1 MDEVERKRLCPLS
14 NAHKL
19 ERNSRKFF
27 QNPNRII
34 KPYIK
39 EGMTVMDFGCGPGFF
54 TIEMAKL
61 VKDTGKVYAV
71 DLQEGMLDLL
81 KQKIKGADIG
91 KNIVL
96 HICEKDK
103 IGLTD
108 KFDFILAFYVVHEVP
123 SQENLFKEF
132 KSLLK
137 PEGKIL
143 IYEPKSRV
151 TKSEFTEMIIKL
163 KSVGFEIISNRKFL
177 SSRSIII
184 MNNNCKEKEIYI
196 NNFTKK

>member
-1 MDEVERKRLCPLS
+1 
-14 NAHKL
+14 
-19 ERNSRKFF
+19 
-27 QNPNRII
+27 
-34 KPYIK
+34 
-39 EGMTVMDFGCGPGFF
+39 MDFGCGPGFY
-54 TIEMAKL
+54 TIEMANL
-61 VKDTGKVYAV
+61 IKDTGKVYAV

-81 KQKIKGADIG
+81 KQKIKGTEAE
-91 KNIVL
+91 KNIVF
-96 HICEKDK
+96 HKCEKDK

-151 TKSEFTEMIIKL
+151 TKSEFAQMIECLIA
-163 KSVGFEIISNRKFL
+163 SGFDILSL
-177 SSRSIII
+177 HQYYSSRSVLVGH
-184 MNNNCKEKEIYI
+184 KV
-196 NNFTKK
+196 

>member
-1 MDEVERKRLCPLS
+1 LDEAERKRLCPLS

-19 ERNSRKFF
+19 ERNSRKIF
-27 QNPNRII
+27 QNPHRIL

-39 EGMTVMDFGCGPGFF
+39 EGMTVMDFGCGPGFY
-54 TIEMAKL
+54 TIEMANL
-61 VKDTGKVYAV
+61 IKDTGKVYAV

-81 KQKIKGADIG
+81 KQKIKGTEAE
-91 KNIVL
+91 KNIVF
-96 HICEKDK
+96 HKCEKDK

-151 TKSEFTEMIIKL
+151 TKSEFAQMIETL
-163 KSVGFEIISNRKFL
+163 KSIGFEIISSRRFL
-177 SSRSIII
+177 YSRSVVI
-184 MNNNCKEKEIYI
+184 MN
-196 NNFTKK
+196 KKLQGKRNLY

>member
-1 MDEVERKRLCPLS
+1 LDQAERKRLCPLS

-27 QNPNRII
+27 QNPHRIL

-54 TIEMAKL
+54 TIEMANL
-61 VKDTGKVYAV
+61 VKKTGKVYAV

-81 KQKIKGADIG
+81 KQKIKGTDAG
-91 KNIVL
+91 KNIVF
-96 HICEKDK
+96 HKCEKDK

-108 KFDFILAFYVVHEVP
+108 KFDFIFAFYVVHEVP

-151 TKSEFTEMIIKL
+151 TKSEFTQMIEIL
-163 KSVGFEIISNRKFL
+163 KSIGFEIISRRNCL
-177 SSRSIII
+177 SSRSVLI
-184 MNNNCKEKEIYI
+184 MHKNYKEKEI
-196 NNFTKK
+196 